1 MVQRNGKRFQS
12 VHRQSSPKD
21 QAVVD
26 HVYLVEIVARKVKKT
41 LPSHAEVDDLVSAG
55 IVGLMDAVV
64 KFDSSRDA
72 SFKTYASVRIHGAIM
87 DELRRLDLLPRSMRA
102 KGRHL
107 RQVISILQQQLQRE
121 PTEAEVATAAYKD
134 VQDVRKTLQ
143 GIVAGSAN
151 AFVSMDA
158 ENSELPKTL
167 SDENINVEHTG
178 PYVPGAL
185 GRLMSA
191 DTRAELVRAIST
203 LDDLS
208 AAITREFY
216 FEEKSLAD
224 IALAH
229 KLSEEKV
236 RRLLHIAHGMLRQ
249 MLRSQGFDEA
259 G

>member
-1 MVQRNGKRFQS
+1 MAHRNSKRLQS
-12 VHRQSSPKD
+12 AHRPSSPKD

-26 HVYLVEIVARKVKKT
+26 HVYLVEMVARKVART
-41 LPSHAEVDDLVSAG
+41 LPRHAEVDDLVSAG
-55 IVGLMDAVV
+55 IVGLMDAVA

-87 DELRRLDLLPRSMRA
+87 DELRELDLLPRSMRA
-102 KGRHL
+102 KGRQL
-107 RQVISILQQQLQRE
+107 RQVISALQEKLHRE
-121 PTEAEVATAAYKD
+121 PTEAEVATAAYED
-134 VQDVRKTLQ
+134 VQDVRKAMQ
-143 GIVAGSAN
+143 SMVSGSAN

-158 ENSELPKTL
+158 DNSELPKTL
-167 SDENINVEHTG
+167 SDETINVEQTG
-178 PYVPGAL
+178 SYVPAAL

-191 DTRAELVRAIST
+191 DTRAELASAINT

-224 IALAH
+224 IAQAH
-229 KLSEEKV
+229 KLSEQKV
-236 RRLLHIAHGMLRQ
+236 RRLLDLAYGKMRK
-249 MLRSQGFDEA
+249 MLRSQGFDES